1 MIDHPVAVE
10 QAVLPFLRILTT
22 APPGS

>member
-10 QAVLPFLRILTT
+10 QAVLPFLRVLTIGT
-22 APPGS
+22 PGS